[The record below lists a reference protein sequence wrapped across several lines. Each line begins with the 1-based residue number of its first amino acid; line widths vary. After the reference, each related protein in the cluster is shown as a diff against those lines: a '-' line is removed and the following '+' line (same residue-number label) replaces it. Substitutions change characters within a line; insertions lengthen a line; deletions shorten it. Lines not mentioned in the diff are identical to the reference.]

1 MEVLVQFIKFGLV
14 GVTNT
19 CVSWVVYFI
28 FNTFLFPGVWII
40 GSVVSWIVSVLW
52 AYFLQNVFVFRED
65 KTKQKRV
72 WWQTLIKTY
81 ISYAFTGLFLNNL
94 LLLFW
99 TEGIDVSSHFG
110 WLINMLKG
118 MNLTAVADYL
128 SVSSNLGWFLNMLV
142 SIPLN
147 FVINKFWAYRQKKK

>member
-1 MEVLVQFIKFGLV
+1 MEVVVQFIKFGLV

-28 FNTFLFPGVWII
+28 FNTFLFPGIWII
-40 GSVVSWIVSVLW
+40 GSVASWIVSVLW
-52 AYFLQNVFVFRED
+52 AFFLQNIFVFRED

-81 ISYAFTGLFLNNL
+81 ISYAFTGLLLNNL

-99 TEGIDVSSHFG
+99 TKGIDVSGHFG
-110 WLINMLKG
+110 WLFDILENMKLG
-118 MNLTAVADYL
+118 AVARYL
-128 SVSSNLGWFLNMLV
+128 SDSSNLGWFLNMII

-147 FVINKFWAYRQKKK
+147 FIINKFWAYRQKKK